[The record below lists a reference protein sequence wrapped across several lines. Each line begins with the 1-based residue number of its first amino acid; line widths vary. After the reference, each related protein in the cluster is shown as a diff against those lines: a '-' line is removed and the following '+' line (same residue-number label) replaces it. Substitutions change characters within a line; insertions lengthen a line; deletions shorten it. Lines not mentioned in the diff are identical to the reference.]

1 MSNGTQAE
9 LPSIAR
15 RRLEVLGVFLR
26 IGALGFGVAAIW
38 GLIQAEVQE
47 RRQWLSKERF
57 LEGMALVQALPGATA
72 LQMCVFTGY
81 QRAGL
86 SGGVL
91 AGLGFVLPAF
101 AIMLALTALHSAY
114 GALPF
119 MRDAF
124 YGFGPVV
131 LAIFAVA
138 VWRLGRNAIKDR
150 FAILVALAALAALA
164 LTPIGP
170 AATFLLAGC
179 IGVAAHH
186 SLRAGLISAAV
197 VIALL
202 IAEHFVAAW
211 LGGLSTGAAP
221 ASNGLWDLGVFFFK
235 VGALTFGGG
244 LTIIAFVQD
253 QVVNQ
258 LHWISAEEFLEGLA
272 IGQVTPGPV
281 IMLAAFVG
289 YKVAGVAGAAVAA
302 GAIFLPSFVLLMSI
316 LPWLERFRA
325 LKWVRA
331 AMRGVSPAV
340 AGAIGLTV
348 VHLAP
353 TAAPDAFTGVLF
365 VITVAGLLLWQIPA
379 VPAAV
384 GGGILGI
391 LSRSSVLLRLRELIF
406 A

>member
-1 MSNGTQAE
+1 MSNGTQVE
-9 LPSIAR
+9 LPSIGR
-15 RRLEVLGVFLR
+15 RRLEVLAVFFK

-47 RRQWLSKERF
+47 RRRWLSKERF
-57 LEGMALVQALPGATA
+57 VEGLALVQALPGATA

-81 QRAGL
+81 QRAGM
-86 SGGVL
+86 SGGLL
-91 AGLGFVLPAF
+91 AGLAFMAPAF
-101 AIMLALTALHSAY
+101 GIMLALTALHSAY

-124 YGFGPVV
+124 YGLGPVV
-131 LAIFAVA
+131 LGIFAVA

-150 FAILVALAALAALA
+150 FSIVVALAAAAALA
-164 LTPIGP
+164 LSPIGP
-170 AATFLLAGC
+170 AGTFLLAGC
-179 IGVAAHH
+179 VGVAVHH
-186 SLRAGLISAAV
+186 SLRAGCLSAAV
-197 VIALL
+197 VALVL
-202 IAEHFVAAW
+202 AAEHFVASW
-211 LGGLSTGAAP
+211 LGGLSTGP
-221 ASNGLWDLGVFFFK
+221 VQASDGLWGLGVFFFK

-244 LTIIAFVQD
+244 LTIIAFIQD

-258 LHWISAEEFLEGLA
+258 LQWISQEDFLEGLA

-302 GAIFLPSFVLLMSI
+302 AAIFIPSFVLLMSI

-325 LKWVRA
+325 LQWVRA

-340 AGAIGLTV
+340 VAAIALTV
-348 VHLAP
+348 SHLVP
-353 TAAPDAFTGVLF
+353 TAAPDLFTGALF
-365 VITVAGLLLWQIPA
+365 VITIASMLLWQVPA
-379 VPAAV
+379 VPTAIGGAIV
-384 GGGILGI
+384 GVLA
-391 LSRSSVLLRLRELIF
+391 RSQLVLRHL

>member
-1 MSNGTQAE
+1 MSNGTQAG
-9 LPSIAR
+9 LPSIGR
-15 RRLEVLGVFLR
+15 RRLEVLGVFLK

-57 LEGMALVQALPGATA
+57 VEGLALVQALPGATA

-81 QRAGL
+81 QRAGM

-124 YGFGPVV
+124 YGLGPVV
-131 LAIFAVA
+131 LGIFAVA

-150 FAILVALAALAALA
+150 FSIVVALAAIVALA
-164 LTPIGP
+164 LSPIGP
-170 AATFLLAGC
+170 AGMFLLAGC
-179 IGVAAHH
+179 IGVAVHH
-186 SLRAGLISAAV
+186 SLRAGLVSGAI

-202 IAEHFVAAW
+202 AAEHFVASW
-211 LGGLSTGAAP
+211 LGGLSTGPAT
-221 ASNGLWDLGVFFFK
+221 ASNGLWDIGVFFFK

-244 LTIIAFVQD
+244 LTIIAFIQD

-325 LKWVRA
+325 LTWVRA

-340 AGAIGLTV
+340 VGAIALTV

-353 TAAPDAFTGVLF
+353 TAAPDAFTGALF
-365 VITVAGLLLWQIPA
+365 VITIACLLLWQMPA

-384 GGGILGI
+384 GGGMLGI
-391 LSRSSVLLRLRELIF
+391 LARSSLLLRLRELTF
-406 A
+406 

>member
-1 MSNGTQAE
+1 MSK
-9 LPSIAR
+9 
-15 RRLEVLGVFLR
+15 RLEVFTVFLR

-47 RRQWLSKERF
+47 RRRWITKERF
-57 LEGMALVQALPGATA
+57 VEGMALVQALPGATA

-81 QRAGL
+81 QRAGAW
-86 SGGVL
+86 GGVL
-91 AGLGFVLPAF
+91 AGVGFVLPAF

-124 YGFGPVV
+124 YGLGPVV
-131 LAIFAVA
+131 LGIFAVA
-138 VWRLGRNAIKDR
+138 VWRLGRNAVKDR
-150 FAILVALAALAALA
+150 FAILMALAAVVALAF
-164 LTPIGP
+164 TPLGP
-170 AATFLLAGC
+170 AATFLLAGA

-186 SLRAGLISAAV
+186 SLRAGLASGAV
-197 VIALL
+197 VLALAA
-202 IAEHFVAAW
+202 AEHLFAVPVVGHAAA
-211 LGGLSTGAAP
+211 GS
-221 ASNGLWDLGVFFFK
+221 GLWDIGVFFFK

-244 LTIIAFVQD
+244 LTIIAFIQD

-258 LHWISAEEFLEGLA
+258 LHWISAEAFLEGLA

-325 LKWVRA
+325 LKWVKA
-331 AMRGVSPAV
+331 AMRGVAPAV
-340 AGAIGLTV
+340 VGAIALTV
-348 VHLAP
+348 LRLAP
-353 TAAPDAFTGVLF
+353 AAAPDAFTGIVLAL
-365 VITVAGLLLWQIPA
+365 TMAGLLMGRLPAIPA
-379 VPAAV
+379 AF
-384 GGGILGI
+384 GGGLLGV
-391 LSRSSVLLRLRELIF
+391 LARSRLIGI
-406 A
+406 

>member
-1 MSNGTQAE
+1 MSSGTQAE
-9 LPSIAR
+9 LPSIGA
-15 RRLEVLGVFLR
+15 RRLEVLGVFLK

-47 RRQWLSKERF
+47 RRRWLSKERF
-57 LEGMALVQALPGATA
+57 VEGMALVQALPGATA
-72 LQMCVFTGY
+72 LQMCVFAGY

-86 SGGVL
+86 WGGVL
-91 AGLGFVLPAF
+91 AGLGFIVPAF
-101 AIMLALTALHSAY
+101 AIMLVLTALHSAY

-131 LAIFAVA
+131 LGIFAVA
-138 VWRLGRNAIKDR
+138 VWRLGRNVIKDR
-150 FAILVALAALAALA
+150 FSILVALAAIAALA
-164 LTPIGP
+164 LSPIGP
-170 AATFLLAGC
+170 AGTFLLAGC
-179 IGVAAHH
+179 IGVALHH
-186 SLRAGLISAAV
+186 SLRAGVISGAV
-197 VIALL
+197 VMAVLA
-202 IAEHFVAAW
+202 AEHLAASW
-211 LGGLSTGAAP
+211 LGGSSIGAGP
-221 ASNGLWDLGVFFFK
+221 ASRGLWDIGVFFFK

-244 LTIIAFVQD
+244 LTIIAFIQD

-302 GAIFLPSFVLLMSI
+302 GAIFLPSFALLISI

-325 LKWVRA
+325 LQWVRA

-340 AGAIGLTV
+340 VGAIGLSV

-353 TAAPDAFTGVLF
+353 TAVPDAFTGMMLVA
-365 VITVAGLLLWQIPA
+365 TVATLLLWKLPVIPA
-379 VPAAV
+379 AL
-384 GGGILGI
+384 GGGILG
-391 LSRSSVLLRLRELIF
+391 VLAHARFI
-406 A
+406 

>member
-1 MSNGTQAE
+1 MSSGTQAE
-9 LPSIAR
+9 LPSIGA
-15 RRLEVLGVFLR
+15 RRLEVLGVFLK

-47 RRQWLSKERF
+47 RRRWLSKERF
-57 LEGMALVQALPGATA
+57 VEGMALVQALPGATA
-72 LQMCVFTGY
+72 LQMCVFAGY

-91 AGLGFVLPAF
+91 AGLGFIIPAF
-101 AIMLALTALHSAY
+101 AIMLVLTALHSAY

-124 YGFGPVV
+124 YGLGPVV
-131 LAIFAVA
+131 LGIFAVA

-150 FAILVALAALAALA
+150 FAILVALAAIAALA
-164 LTPIGP
+164 LSPIGP
-170 AATFLLAGC
+170 AGTFLLAGC

-186 SLRAGLISAAV
+186 SLRAGLVSGAV
-197 VIALL
+197 VVALL
-202 IAEHFVAAW
+202 AAEHLAASW
-211 LGGLSTGAAP
+211 LGGPSIGPGP
-221 ASNGLWDLGVFFFK
+221 ASNGVWDIGVFFFK

-244 LTIIAFVQD
+244 LTIIAFIQD

-258 LHWISAEEFLEGLA
+258 LHWISSEEFLEGLA

-302 GAIFLPSFVLLMSI
+302 GAIFLPSFVLLLSI

-331 AMRGVSPAV
+331 AMRGVGPAV
-340 AGAIGLTV
+340 VGAIGLSV

-353 TAAPDAFTGVLF
+353 TAAPDAFAGVVL
-365 VITVAGLLLWQIPA
+365 VATVATLLLWKLPVIPA
-379 VPAAV
+379 AL
-384 GGGILGI
+384 GGGILG
-391 LSRSSVLLRLRELIF
+391 VLVHARFI
-406 A
+406 

>member
-1 MSNGTQAE
+1 MSNGTQE
-9 LPSIAR
+9 GLPSIGR

-47 RRQWLSKERF
+47 RRRWLSKERF
-57 LEGMALVQALPGATA
+57 VEGLALVQALPGATA
-72 LQMCVFTGY
+72 LQMCVYTGY
-81 QRAGL
+81 QRAGM

-124 YGFGPVV
+124 YGLGPVV
-131 LAIFAVA
+131 LGVFAIA
-138 VWRLGRNAIKDR
+138 VWRLGRNAIKDA
-150 FAILVALAALAALA
+150 FSIVMALAAIAALA
-164 LTPIGP
+164 WSPIGP

-179 IGVAAHH
+179 IGVAVHR
-186 SLRAGLISAAV
+186 SLRAGLASGAV
-197 VIALL
+197 VLAL
-202 IAEHFVAAW
+202 VAAERFIESW
-211 LGGLSTGAAP
+211 LAGASAGAGP
-221 ASNGLWDLGVFFFK
+221 ASSGLWDIGVFFFK
-235 VGALTFGGG
+235 VGAVTFGGG

-258 LHWISAEEFLEGLA
+258 LHWISPEEFLEGLA

-302 GAIFLPSFVLLMSI
+302 GAIFLPSFILLLSI
-316 LPWLERFRA
+316 LPWLERFRS

-340 AGAIGLTV
+340 VGAIALTV
-348 VHLAP
+348 VHLVP

-365 VITVAGLLLWQIPA
+365 VATIAGVLLWQMPA
-379 VPAAV
+379 VSAVV

-391 LSRSSVLLRLRELIF
+391 LARSLAMRLRELTF
-406 A
+406 

>member
-1 MSNGTQAE
+1 MGNGTEAG
-9 LPSIAR
+9 LPSIGR
-15 RRLEVLGVFLR
+15 RRLEVLGVFLK

-47 RRQWLSKERF
+47 RRQWFSKERF
-57 LEGMALVQALPGATA
+57 VEGLALVQALPGATA
-72 LQMCVFTGY
+72 LQMCVFAGY
-81 QRAGL
+81 QRAGMW
-86 SGGVL
+86 GGVL

-124 YGFGPVV
+124 YGLGPVV
-131 LAIFAVA
+131 LGIFAVA

-150 FAILVALAALAALA
+150 FSVLVALAAIAALA
-164 LTPIGP
+164 LSPIGP

-179 IGVAAHH
+179 IGVAVHH
-186 SLRAGLISAAV
+186 SLRSGLVSAAV
-197 VIALL
+197 VIALSA
-202 IAEHFVAAW
+202 AEHFVAAW
-211 LGGLSTGAAP
+211 LGSLSTGTAP
-221 ASNGLWDLGVFFFK
+221 ASSGLWDIGVFFFK

-244 LTIIAFVQD
+244 LTIIAFIQD

-316 LPWLERFRA
+316 LPWLERFRS

-340 AGAIGLTV
+340 VGAIALTV

-353 TAAPDAFTGVLF
+353 TAAPDLFTGALF
-365 VITVAGLLLWQIPA
+365 VVTMAGLLLWQIPA

-384 GGGILGI
+384 GGGIVGI
-391 LSRSSVLLRLRELIF
+391 LARSSLVLRLRELTF
-406 A
+406 

>member
-1 MSNGTQAE
+1 MSNGTQTE
-9 LPSIAR
+9 LPSIGR
-15 RRLEVLGVFLR
+15 RRLEVLGVFLK

-38 GLIQAEVQE
+38 GLIQAEAQE
-47 RRQWLSKERF
+47 RRQWLTKERF
-57 LEGMALVQALPGATA
+57 LEGLALVQALPGATA

-81 QRAGL
+81 QRAGAW
-86 SGGVL
+86 GGVL
-91 AGLGFVLPAF
+91 AGVGFVMPAF

-124 YGFGPVV
+124 YGLGPVV
-131 LAIFAVA
+131 LGIFAVA
-138 VWRLGRNAIKDR
+138 VWRLGHKAIKDR
-150 FAILVALAALAALA
+150 FSILMTLAAIAALA
-164 LTPIGP
+164 LTPFGP

-179 IGVAAHH
+179 VGVAVHH
-186 SLRAGLISAAV
+186 SLRAGLVSGAAV
-197 VIALL
+197 ITLFA
-202 IAEHFVAAW
+202 AEHIVATW
-211 LGGLSTGAAP
+211 LGWQSAGPGVS
-221 ASNGLWDLGVFFFK
+221 SNGLWDIGVFFFK

-244 LTIIAFVQD
+244 LTIIAFIQD

-258 LHWISAEEFLEGLA
+258 LHWISAEEFLGGLA

-340 AGAIGLTV
+340 VGAIALTV
-348 VHLAP
+348 AHLAP
-353 TAAPDAFTGVLF
+353 TAAPDMFTSALF
-365 VITVAGLLLWQIPA
+365 VATITCLLLWQMPA

-391 LSRSSVLLRLRELIF
+391 VARSSLVVRLREF
-406 A
+406 TF

>member
-1 MSNGTQAE
+1 MSSGTLAE
-9 LPSIAR
+9 LPSIGA
-15 RRLEVLGVFLR
+15 RRLEVLGVFLK

-47 RRQWLSKERF
+47 RRRWLSKERF
-57 LEGMALVQALPGATA
+57 VEGMALVQALPGATA
-72 LQMCVFTGY
+72 LQMCVFAGY
-81 QRAGL
+81 QRAGM

-91 AGLGFVLPAF
+91 AGLGFILPAF
-101 AIMLALTALHSAY
+101 AIMLVLTALHSAY

-124 YGFGPVV
+124 YGLGPVV
-131 LAIFAVA
+131 LGIFAVA
-138 VWRLGRNAIKDR
+138 VWRLGRNVIKDR
-150 FAILVALAALAALA
+150 FAILVALAAIAALA
-164 LTPIGP
+164 LSPIGP
-170 AATFLLAGC
+170 AGTFLLAGC
-179 IGVAAHH
+179 IGVAVHY
-186 SLRAGLISAAV
+186 SLRAGVTSGAG

-202 IAEHFVAAW
+202 AAEHFAASW
-211 LGGLSTGAAP
+211 LGGLSIGPGP
-221 ASNGLWDLGVFFFK
+221 ASNGLWDIGVFFFK

-244 LTIIAFVQD
+244 LTIIAFIQD

-258 LHWISAEEFLEGLA
+258 LHWISTEAFVEGLA

-302 GAIFLPSFVLLMSI
+302 GAIFLPSFVLLISI

-331 AMRGVSPAV
+331 AMRGVGPAV

-353 TAAPDAFTGVLF
+353 TAAPDGFTGVVL
-365 VITVAGLLLWQIPA
+365 VATVATLLLWKLPVIPA
-379 VPAAV
+379 AL
-384 GGGILGI
+384 GGGILG
-391 LSRSSVLLRLRELIF
+391 VLAHARFI
-406 A
+406 

>member
-1 MSNGTQAE
+1 MSNG
-9 LPSIAR
+9 
-15 RRLEVLGVFLR
+15 RRLEVLGVFLK

-38 GLIQAEVQE
+38 GLIQAEAQE
-47 RRQWLSKERF
+47 RRRWLSKERF

-91 AGLGFVLPAF
+91 AGVGFILPAF

-124 YGFGPVV
+124 YGLGPVV

-150 FAILVALAALAALA
+150 FSILVGLAAIAALA
-164 LTPIGP
+164 LSPVGP
-170 AATFLLAGC
+170 AGTFLLAGC
-179 IGVAAHH
+179 IGVAVHH
-186 SLRAGLISAAV
+186 SLRTGLASGAIV
-197 VIALL
+197 LL
-202 IAEHFVAAW
+202 LLAAEHFVASW
-211 LGGLSTGAAP
+211 LGGVSPGGGP
-221 ASNGLWDLGVFFFK
+221 ESNSLWDIGVFFFK

-244 LTIIAFVQD
+244 LTIIAFIQD

-302 GAIFLPSFVLLMSI
+302 GAIFLPSFVLLLSI

-340 AGAIGLTV
+340 VGAIGLTV

-353 TAAPDAFTGVLF
+353 TAAPDAFTGLLF
-365 VITVAGLLLWQIPA
+365 AATFTGLLLWQMPA
-379 VPAAV
+379 VTVAL
-384 GGGILGI
+384 GGGLVGI
-391 LSRSSVLLRLRELIF
+391 LARSSLLVRLRELSF
-406 A
+406 F

>member
-1 MSNGTQAE
+1 MSNGTEAT
-9 LPSIAR
+9 LPSIGR
-15 RRLEVLGVFLR
+15 RRLEVFGVFLR

-57 LEGMALVQALPGATA
+57 VEGLALVQALPGATA

-81 QRAGL
+81 QRAGM

-101 AIMLALTALHSAY
+101 GIMLALTALHSAY

-124 YGFGPVV
+124 YGLGPVI
-131 LAIFAVA
+131 LGIFAVA
-138 VWRLGRNAIKDR
+138 IWRLGRNAIKDR
-150 FAILVALAALAALA
+150 FSIVVALAAIAALS
-164 LTPIGP
+164 LSPIGP
-170 AATFLLAGC
+170 AGTFLLAGC

-186 SLRAGLISAAV
+186 SLRAGLLSGV
-197 VIALL
+197 LVIALL
-202 IAEHFVAAW
+202 AAEHFVASW
-211 LGGLSTGAAP
+211 LSSLSTGPAP
-221 ASNGLWDLGVFFFK
+221 ASKDLWDIGLFFFK

-244 LTIIAFVQD
+244 LTIIAFIQE

-331 AMRGVSPAV
+331 AMRGVSAAV
-340 AGAIGLTV
+340 VGAIALTV

-353 TAAPDAFTGVLF
+353 TAVPDVFTGALF
-365 VITVAGLLLWQIPA
+365 LITVACLLVWQMPA
-379 VPAAV
+379 IPAAV
-384 GGGILGI
+384 AGGILGT
-391 LSRSSVLLRLRELIF
+391 LARSSLLLRLRELIL
-406 A
+406 

>member
-1 MSNGTQAE
+1 MSNGTQVE
-9 LPSIAR
+9 LPSLGR
-15 RRLEVLGVFLR
+15 RRLEVLAVFLR

-47 RRQWLSKERF
+47 RRRWLTKERF
-57 LEGMALVQALPGATA
+57 VEGLALVQALPGATA

-86 SGGVL
+86 WGGVL
-91 AGLGFVLPAF
+91 AGVGFVLPAF

-119 MRDAF
+119 LRDAF
-124 YGFGPVV
+124 YGLGPVV
-131 LAIFAVA
+131 LGIFAVA
-138 VWRLGRNAIKDR
+138 VWKLGRNVIKDR
-150 FAILVALAALAALA
+150 FAILMALASIAALA

-179 IGVAAHH
+179 IGVAVHH
-186 SLRAGLISAAV
+186 SLRAGLASGAV
-197 VIALL
+197 VLAVLAGERFLVSSFGVPTI
-202 IAEHFVAAW
+202 
-211 LGGLSTGAAP
+211 GP
-221 ASNGLWDLGVFFFK
+221 ATASGSLWDIGAFFFK

-244 LTIIAFVQD
+244 LTIIAFIQD

-258 LHWISAEEFLEGLA
+258 LQWITAEEFLDGLA

-325 LKWVRA
+325 LAWVRA
-331 AMRGVSPAV
+331 AMRGISPAV
-340 AGAIGLTV
+340 VGAIALTV

-353 TAAPDAFTGVLF
+353 TAAPDAFTGVLL
-365 VITVAGLLLWQIPA
+365 VGTIAGLLLWQLPA
-379 VPAAV
+379 LSAAL
-384 GGGILGI
+384 GGGVLGI
-391 LSRSSVLLRLRELIF
+391 AARALPRVRELTF
-406 A
+406 F

>member
-1 MSNGTQAE
+1 MRNGKH
-9 LPSIAR
+9 
-15 RRLEVLGVFLR
+15 LEVFTVFLK

-47 RRQWLSKERF
+47 RRRWLSKERF

-81 QRAGL
+81 QRAGM
-86 SGGVL
+86 SGGLL
-91 AGLGFVLPAF
+91 AGLGFIVPAF

-124 YGFGPVV
+124 YGLGPVV
-131 LAIFAVA
+131 LGIFAVA
-138 VWRLGRNAIKDR
+138 LWRLGRNAIKDR
-150 FAILVALAALAALA
+150 FSILVALAAIAALA
-164 LTPIGP
+164 LSPIGP
-170 AATFLLAGC
+170 AGTFLLAGC
-179 IGVAAHH
+179 IGVAVHH
-186 SLRAGLISAAV
+186 SPRAGVISGAV
-197 VIALL
+197 VVALL
-202 IAEHFVAAW
+202 VAEHFVASW
-211 LGGLSTGAAP
+211 LGGVSAGNGP
-221 ASNGLWDLGVFFFK
+221 SSNGLWDLGVFFFK

-244 LTIIAFVQD
+244 LTIIAFIQD

-302 GAIFLPSFVLLMSI
+302 GAIFVPSFVLLMSI
-316 LPWLERFRA
+316 LPWLERWRA
-325 LKWVRA
+325 LEWVRA

-340 AGAIGLTV
+340 VGAIGLTV
-348 VHLAP
+348 VRLAP
-353 TAAPDAFTGVLF
+353 TAAPDAFTGVLL
-365 VITVAGLLLWQIPA
+365 VATTATLLLWKLPVIPA
-379 VPAAV
+379 AL
-384 GGGILGI
+384 GGGILGV
-391 LSRSSVLLRLRELIF
+391 LARSRLVL
-406 A
+406 

>member
-1 MSNGTQAE
+1 MSNGSQE
-9 LPSIAR
+9 K
-15 RRLEVLGVFLR
+15 LEVFRVFLK

-47 RRQWLSKERF
+47 RRQWLTKERF
-57 LEGMALVQALPGATA
+57 LEGLALVQALPGATA

-86 SGGVL
+86 GGGLL

-124 YGFGPVV
+124 YGLGPVV
-131 LAIFAVA
+131 LGIFAVA

-150 FAILVALAALAALA
+150 FSIVMALAAVAALA
-164 LTPIGP
+164 LSPIGP
-170 AATFLLAGC
+170 AGTFLLAGC
-179 IGVAAHH
+179 IGVAVHH
-186 SLRAGLISAAV
+186 SLRAGLASGAV
-197 VIALL
+197 VVALL
-202 IAEHFVAAW
+202 GAEHFVAIW
-211 LGGLSTGAAP
+211 LGGLSPSSTAP
-221 ASNGLWDLGVFFFK
+221 SDGLWDLGMFFFK

-244 LTIIAFVQD
+244 LTIIAFIQD

-302 GAIFLPSFVLLMSI
+302 GAIFVPSFVLLMSI

-325 LKWVRA
+325 LKWVKA
-331 AMRGVSPAV
+331 ALRGISPAV
-340 AGAIGLTV
+340 VGAIGLTV
-348 VHLAP
+348 ARLAP
-353 TAAPDAFTGVLF
+353 TAAPDAFTGVLL
-365 VITVAGLLLWQIPA
+365 VATIAGLLLWKLPA
-379 VPAAV
+379 IPAAV
-384 GGGILGI
+384 GGGVLGI
-391 LSRSSVLLRLRELIF
+391 LARARLFI
-406 A
+406 

>member
-1 MSNGTQAE
+1 M
-9 LPSIAR
+9 
-15 RRLEVLGVFLR
+15 
-26 IGALGFGVAAIW
+26 
-38 GLIQAEVQE
+38 
-47 RRQWLSKERF
+47 
-57 LEGMALVQALPGATA
+57 
-72 LQMCVFTGY
+72 
-81 QRAGL
+81 

-124 YGFGPVV
+124 YGLGPVV
-131 LAIFAVA
+131 LGIFAVA

-150 FAILVALAALAALA
+150 FSIVVALGAIAALA
-164 LTPIGP
+164 LSPIGP

-179 IGVAAHH
+179 IGVAVHH
-186 SLRAGLISAAV
+186 SLRSGLVSAAV
-197 VIALL
+197 VIALSA
-202 IAEHFVAAW
+202 AEHFVAAW
-211 LGGLSTGAAP
+211 LGSLSTGTAP
-221 ASNGLWDLGVFFFK
+221 ASSGLWDIGVFFFK

-244 LTIIAFVQD
+244 LTIIAFIQD

-316 LPWLERFRA
+316 LPWLERFRS

-340 AGAIGLTV
+340 VGAIALTV

-353 TAAPDAFTGVLF
+353 TAAPDLFTGALF
-365 VITVAGLLLWQIPA
+365 VVTMAGLLLWQIPA

-384 GGGILGI
+384 GGGIVGI
-391 LSRSSVLLRLRELIF
+391 LARSSLVLRLRELTF
-406 A
+406 

>member
-1 MSNGTQAE
+1 MSSGTQAE
-9 LPSIAR
+9 LPSIGA
-15 RRLEVLGVFLR
+15 RRLEVLGVFLK

-47 RRQWLSKERF
+47 RRRWLSKERF
-57 LEGMALVQALPGATA
+57 VEGMALVQALPGATA
-72 LQMCVFTGY
+72 LQMCVFAGY

-91 AGLGFVLPAF
+91 AGLGFIIPAF
-101 AIMLALTALHSAY
+101 AIMLVLTALHSAY

-124 YGFGPVV
+124 YGLGPVV
-131 LAIFAVA
+131 LGIFAVA

-150 FAILVALAALAALA
+150 FAILVALAAIAALA
-164 LTPIGP
+164 LSPIGP
-170 AATFLLAGC
+170 AGTFLLAGC

-186 SLRAGLISAAV
+186 SLRAGLVSGAV
-197 VIALL
+197 VVALL
-202 IAEHFVAAW
+202 AAEHLAASW
-211 LGGLSTGAAP
+211 LGGPSIGPGP
-221 ASNGLWDLGVFFFK
+221 ASNGVWDIGVFFFK

-244 LTIIAFVQD
+244 LTIIAFIQD

-289 YKVAGVAGAAVAA
+289 YKVAGVAGAAVGA
-302 GAIFLPSFVLLMSI
+302 GAIFLPSFVLLLSI

-331 AMRGVSPAV
+331 AMRGVGPAV
-340 AGAIGLTV
+340 VGAIGLSV

-353 TAAPDAFTGVLF
+353 TAAPDAFAGVVL
-365 VITVAGLLLWQIPA
+365 VATVATLLLWKLPVIPA
-379 VPAAV
+379 AL
-384 GGGILGI
+384 GGGILG
-391 LSRSSVLLRLRELIF
+391 VLVHARFI
-406 A
+406 

>member
-1 MSNGTQAE
+1 MSTAIQAT
-9 LPSIAR
+9 LPGISR
-15 RRLEVLGVFLR
+15 RRLEVLGVFLK

-47 RRQWLSKERF
+47 RRRWLSKERF

-81 QRAGL
+81 QRAGM
-86 SGGVL
+86 SGGLL
-91 AGLGFVLPAF
+91 AGLGFIVPAF

-124 YGFGPVV
+124 YGLGPVV
-131 LAIFAVA
+131 LGIFAVA
-138 VWRLGRNAIKDR
+138 LWRLGRNAIKDR
-150 FAILVALAALAALA
+150 FSILVALAAIAALA
-164 LTPIGP
+164 LSPIGP
-170 AATFLLAGC
+170 AGTFLLAGC
-179 IGVAAHH
+179 IGVAVHH
-186 SLRAGLISAAV
+186 SPRAGVISGAV
-197 VIALL
+197 VVALL
-202 IAEHFVAAW
+202 VAEHCVAAW
-211 LGGLSTGAAP
+211 LGGVSAGNGP
-221 ASNGLWDLGVFFFK
+221 SSNGLWDLGVFFFK

-244 LTIIAFVQD
+244 LTIIAFIQD

-302 GAIFLPSFVLLMSI
+302 GAIFVPSFVLLMSI
-316 LPWLERFRA
+316 LPWLERWRA
-325 LKWVRA
+325 LEWVRA

-340 AGAIGLTV
+340 VGAIGLTV
-348 VHLAP
+348 VRLAP
-353 TAAPDAFTGVLF
+353 TAAPDAFTGVLL
-365 VITVAGLLLWQIPA
+365 VATTATLLLWKLPVIPA
-379 VPAAV
+379 AL
-384 GGGILGI
+384 GGGILGV
-391 LSRSSVLLRLRELIF
+391 LARSRLVL
-406 A
+406 

>member
-1 MSNGTQAE
+1 MSHGTQVE
-9 LPSIAR
+9 PPGVGR
-15 RRLEVLGVFLR
+15 RRLEVLAVFLK

-47 RRQWLSKERF
+47 RRRWLTKERF
-57 LEGMALVQALPGATA
+57 VEGLALVQALPGATA

-86 SGGVL
+86 WGGLL
-91 AGLGFVLPAF
+91 AGVGFVLPAF

-119 MRDAF
+119 LRDAF
-124 YGFGPVV
+124 YGLGPVV
-131 LAIFAVA
+131 LGIFAVA
-138 VWRLGRNAIKDR
+138 VWKLGRNAIKDR
-150 FAILVALAALAALA
+150 FAILMALAAIAALA

-170 AATFLLAGC
+170 AGTFLLAGC
-179 IGVAAHH
+179 IGVAVHH
-186 SLRAGLISAAV
+186 SLRAGLGSGAV
-197 VIALL
+197 VITALA
-202 IAEHFVAAW
+202 AEHFLVSGLGVPSIGADAAS
-211 LGGLSTGAAP
+211 GS
-221 ASNGLWDLGVFFFK
+221 LWDIGVFFFK

-244 LTIIAFVQD
+244 LTIIAFIQD

-258 LHWISAEEFLEGLA
+258 LQWITAEEFLDGLA

-325 LKWVRA
+325 LAWVRA
-331 AMRGVSPAV
+331 AMRGISPAV
-340 AGAIGLTV
+340 VGAIALTV

-353 TAAPDAFTGVLF
+353 TAAPDAFTGVLL
-365 VITVAGLLLWQIPA
+365 VGTIAGLLLWQLPA
-379 VPAAV
+379 ISAAL
-384 GGGILGI
+384 GGGVLGI
-391 LSRSSVLLRLRELIF
+391 VARALPRVRELTF
-406 A
+406 F

>member
-1 MSNGTQAE
+1 MSNA
-9 LPSIAR
+9 
-15 RRLEVLGVFLR
+15 RRLEVFGVFLK

-38 GLIQAEVQE
+38 GLIQAEAQE
-47 RRQWLSKERF
+47 RRRWISKECF
-57 LEGMALVQALPGATA
+57 LEGLALVQALPGATA

-81 QRAGL
+81 QRAGM

-91 AGLGFVLPAF
+91 AGVGFILPAF

-124 YGFGPVV
+124 YGLGPVV
-131 LAIFAVA
+131 LGIFAVA

-150 FAILVALAALAALA
+150 FSILVALAAIAALA
-164 LTPIGP
+164 LSPVGP
-170 AATFLLAGC
+170 AGTFLLAGC
-179 IGVAAHH
+179 IGVAVHH
-186 SLRAGLISAAV
+186 SLRSGLISGAIV
-197 VIALL
+197 LVLL
-202 IAEHFVAAW
+202 AAEHIVASW
-211 LGGLSTGAAP
+211 LGGPSIGSGP
-221 ASNGLWDLGVFFFK
+221 SSNGLWDLAVFFFK

-244 LTIIAFVQD
+244 LTIIAFIQD

-281 IMLAAFVG
+281 IMLEAFVG
-289 YKVAGVAGAAVAA
+289 YKVAGVAGAAGPA
-302 GAIFLPSFVLLMSI
+302 GAIFLPSFVLLLSI
-316 LPWLERFRA
+316 LPWLERFRT
-325 LKWVRA
+325 LQWVRA

-340 AGAIGLTV
+340 VGAIGLTV

-365 VITVAGLLLWQIPA
+365 VVTFAGLLLWQMPA

-384 GGGILGI
+384 GGGLIGI
-391 LSRSSVLLRLRELIF
+391 LARSSF
-406 A
+406 